1 MVKRIDKYNTT
12 KLKKYYK
19 DYVEK
24 SSDSLEELSA
34 FRVNYEYGNFFDTSI
49 IKYTNNTVISKVS
62 DQYIAKHGG
71 WGNVSGD
78 SFTEEQLQ
86 KLRTMNEAFRK
97 HNNLLLV
104 ATKRTSDYIRKYARI
119 SKTLAEYI
127 VKVNMFTTLN
137 FDEDYSKIAELIT
150 LISETYQ
157 HAQLDLIT
165 LKAIAYYT
173 PMPEIYLVIE
183 QYQNELDYLLN
194 KWNEIENLEKYNLP
208 KFKEEY
214 INFSELIYKEHGHL
228 FKTRELL
235 LQNVDYFIVNYL
247 EHEYVTTPMVEGG
260 GFIDK

>member
-71 WGNVSGD
+71 WGNTS
-78 SFTEEQLQ
+78 EEQVQ
-86 KLRTMNEAFRK
+86 KIQTINETLRN

-104 ATKRTSDYIRKYARI
+104 STKRTSDYIRKYARI

-150 LISETYQ
+150 LTSETYQ

>member
-1 MVKRIDKYNTT
+1 MVKRIDKYNTS

-19 DYVEK
+19 DYIEK
-24 SSDSLEELSA
+24 SSDSLEGLA
-34 FRVNYEYGNFFDTSI
+34 TFRVSYEYGNFFDTSI
-49 IKYTNNTVISKVS
+49 IKYTDKMAISKVS

-71 WGNVSGD
+71 WGNTSGD
-78 SFTEEQLQ
+78 SFTEEQIQ

-119 SKTLAEYI
+119 SKTLAEYT
-127 VKVNMFTTLN
+127 VKVKMFTTLN
-137 FDEDYSKIAELIT
+137 FDEDYSNISKLIT
-150 LISETYQ
+150 LVSETYQ

-165 LKAIAYYT
+165 LKAIAYYM

-183 QYQNELDYLLN
+183 NYQNELDDLLR

-208 KFKEEY
+208 RFKEGY
-214 INFSELIYKEHGHL
+214 INFSESIYKEHGHL
-228 FKTRELL
+228 FKNRELML
-235 LQNVDYFIVNYL
+235 KNIDSFIVNYL